1 MVIIVVLE
9 MVFLHCCD
17 HYLPVKCKKKVWII
31 RTNQS
36 HYSYTVQH
44 TLQRVDRLR
53 QHGQTGR

>member
-17 HYLPVKCKKKVWII
+17 HYLPVKCTPPPKKKIFI
-31 RTNQS
+31 RTNQG

-44 TLQRVDRLR
+44 TLQCVDRLR
-53 QHGQTGR
+53 QR